1 MIIEYNDIVKAKAKE
16 LGIDKDAA
24 LFASRAIYEL
34 PKIIVERCGYEKKE
48 YSKDEFYKK
57 FKTCR
62 FIIPKVGMLMFYYY
76 CYKKRLEYLK
86 NKKNNVKSNK
96 NKTDV

>member
-16 LGIDKDAA
+16 LGIDKNAA
-24 LFASRAIYEL
+24 LFASRAVYEL

-48 YSKDEFYKK
+48 YSNDEFNQK
-57 FKTCR
+57 FKNCR
-62 FIIPKVGMLMFYYY
+62 FIIPKVGMLIFDYIY
-76 CYKKRLEYLK
+76 YKKRIDGLK
-86 NKKNNVKSNK
+86 KIKNNVKSNK